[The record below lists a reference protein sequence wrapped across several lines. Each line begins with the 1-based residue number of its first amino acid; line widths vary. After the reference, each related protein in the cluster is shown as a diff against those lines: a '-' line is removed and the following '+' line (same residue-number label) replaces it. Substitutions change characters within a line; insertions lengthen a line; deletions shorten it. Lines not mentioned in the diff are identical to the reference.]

1 MERLLTLGGAFGLS
15 LIVALVAAWRL
26 VEHFWYGEDLDL
38 FVPPLAGF
46 VLVATLIFGLA
57 YARAR
62 SSRAFGMV
70 AIALVAAA
78 LVIVATPFLAEYV
91 AAQSKNPEVV
101 LRPRSGKIKTV
112 LLIPMLLAVATQWWF
127 VRRRWLQARDLD
139 HRTVWPW
146 ITTIAACV
154 VMLSPIGLEILSAAL
169 AQSVDRLVSRPLAH
183 RRAHLRR
190 HRAAGRAHRMGH
202 PGAEATK
209 APSRLKAHEAAR
221 SALRKSASRLAA
233 VDLAIQSADD

>member
-1 MERLLTLGGAFGLS
+1 MERLLTLAGAFGLS

-26 VEHFWYGEDLDL
+26 VEHFWYGEDLGL

-57 YARAR
+57 YARAQ
-62 SSRAFGMV
+62 SIRAFGMV

-91 AAQSKNPEVV
+91 APRSKNPEVV

-112 LLIPMLLAVATQWWF
+112 LLIPMLLAVAAQWWF

-169 AQSVDRLVSRPLAH
+169 AQSVTDWFGGLWLIVALIFGGIVLLVGLIEWGIRARMRRRRP
-183 RRAHLRR
+183 
-190 HRAAGRAHRMGH
+190 
-202 PGAEATK
+202 
-209 APSRLKAHEAAR
+209 AP
-221 SALRKSASRLAA
+221 
-233 VDLAIQSADD
+233 QGP

>member
-1 MERLLTLGGAFGLS
+1 MERLLTLAGAFGLS

-57 YARAR
+57 YARAQ

-112 LLIPMLLAVATQWWF
+112 LLIPDAPRGRGAMVVRAAPLAAGAGPRPQDRVA
-127 VRRRWLQARDLD
+127 VDHDHRGLRRDAEPDRARDPQMPRWRNRSTDWL
-139 HRTVWPW
+139 R
-146 ITTIAACV
+146 
-154 VMLSPIGLEILSAAL
+154 GLWLIVAL
-169 AQSVDRLVSRPLAH
+169 IFGGIVLLVGLIEWGIRV
-183 RRAHLRR
+183 RKR
-190 HRAAGRAHRMGH
+190 
-202 PGAEATK
+202 
-209 APSRLKAHEAAR
+209 
-221 SALRKSASRLAA
+221 RKSLAP
-233 VDLAIQSADD
+233 QGP